1 MKIFFW
7 ILLFPVVL
15 QAQTLSVSTD
25 SLMKHV
31 NYFAS
36 PALNGRLPGTD
47 GFLKA
52 VQYSEYY
59 FEQHEL
65 TQVLN
70 DSWQQNIPIETNV
83 IDSARVMIETGR
95 DMLELIPGVDFSVRG
110 YSGSGNVT
118 APVVFC
124 GYGFDSEKYSDY
136 KDISDKDLDVKGC
149 IVMVFKSNPPFIESL
164 PDYSIRK
171 VADIAYKHGAVGV
184 IFVSPPNQKNPQKP
198 IGSMMHGPGAMHA
211 DLPQIQMS
219 VEKAD
224 YVAGWHSLLELQ
236 KRIDTL
242 QKPLSMGCQRHVN
255 IQVNA
260 TYNANGNTT
269 NIIAMLPGSDP
280 VLKDEYIILGAHLD
294 HVGAIGNTVYYPGAN
309 DNASGS
315 AAVLELARI
324 FSADRSKLK
333 RSVIFVL
340 FGSEEKGLDGST
352 YFVNNLPVPKEKIV
366 AVFNMDCIGCGDSLM
381 AGNGK
386 SCPDLWNMAIG
397 IAQQNKWAVSQRTW
411 DGGGADLK
419 PFYDAGIPGLY
430 FVNTN
435 AHQQLHLPS
444 DTPEILNQP
453 QFSRM
458 VMWVEA
464 VTRKLLM

>member
-1 MKIFFW
+1 MKKFFW
-7 ILLFPVVL
+7 FFLFPVAL

-47 GFLKA
+47 GFIESI
-52 VQYSEYY
+52 QYSEN
-59 FEQHEL
+59 FFGQHGL
-65 TQVLN
+65 KQVLKE
-70 DSWQQNIPIETNV
+70 SWQQNIPIETNV
-83 IDSARVMIETGR
+83 IDSARVLIETGR

-110 YSGSGNVT
+110 YSGSGDVT

-124 GYGFDSEKYSDY
+124 GYGLDSDVYSDY
-136 KDISDKDLDVKGC
+136 SNIDVKGK
-149 IVMVFKSNPPFIESL
+149 IVMIFKSNPPFLKSAL
-164 PDYSIRK
+164 PEYSIRRS
-171 VADIAYKHGAVGV
+171 ADAAYQHGAVAV
-184 IFVSPPNQKNPQKP
+184 IFVSQPNQKDPQKP

-211 DLPQIQMS
+211 DLPQIQLS
-219 VEKAD
+219 VEKAELLMSGSGYILSQLQSSID
-224 YVAGWHSLLELQ
+224 SLKKPSSVACSKMASVYVKA
-236 KRIDTL
+236 K
-242 QKPLSMGCQRHVN
+242 
-255 IQVNA
+255 
-260 TYNANGNTT
+260 YNSNGNTT

-280 VLKDEYIILGAHLD
+280 VLKNEYIILGGHFD
-294 HVGAIGNTVYYPGAN
+294 HVGAIGNTMYFPGAN

-324 FSADRSKLK
+324 FAADSNKLK

-352 YFVNNLPVPKEKIV
+352 FFVNHLPVPKEKIV

-386 SCPDLWNMAIG
+386 SCPDLWNTAIG
-397 IAQQNKWAVSQRTW
+397 IAQQNKWPVSQRTW
-411 DGGGADLK
+411 EGGGADLK
-419 PFYDAGIPGLY
+419 PFYEAGIPGLY

-435 AHQQLHLPS
+435 AHQQLHLPA

-453 QFSRM
+453 QFTRM

-464 VTRKLLM
+464 VTRKLAME

>member
-70 DSWQQNIPIETNV
+70 DSWQQNIPIEMNV

-124 GYGFDSEKYSDY
+124 GYGLDSDVYSDY
-136 KDISDKDLDVKGC
+136 RDIDVKGK
-149 IVMVFKSNPPFIESL
+149 IVLIFKSIPPFFKSSM
-164 PDYSIRK
+164 PDYSIRG
-171 VADIAYKHGAVGV
+171 ATDAAYKHGAVAV
-184 IFVSPPNQKNPQKP
+184 IFVSQPNQNHPQEP
-198 IGSMMHGPGAMHA
+198 IGSMMHGAGPMHA
-211 DLPQIQMS
+211 DLPQIQIS
-219 VEKAD
+219 VEKAEYLMSNSGYSLKQLQTSID
-224 YVAGWHSLLELQ
+224 SLKKPCSIAAKKQASVYVEANYN
-236 KRIDTL
+236 
-242 QKPLSMGCQRHVN
+242 VN
-255 IQVNA
+255 
-260 TYNANGNTT
+260 GKTT

-315 AAVLELARI
+315 VAVLELARI

-411 DGGGADLK
+411 EGGGADLK

>member
-15 QAQTLSVSTD
+15 PAQTLSVSTD

-124 GYGFDSEKYSDY
+124 GYGLDSDVYSDY
-136 KDISDKDLDVKGC
+136 RDIDVKGK
-149 IVMVFKSNPPFIESL
+149 IVLIFKSIPPFFKSSM
-164 PDYSIRK
+164 PDYSIRG
-171 VADIAYKHGAVGV
+171 ATDAAYKHGAVAV
-184 IFVSPPNQKNPQKP
+184 IFVSQPNQNHPQEP
-198 IGSMMHGPGAMHA
+198 IGSMMHGAGPMHA
-211 DLPQIQMS
+211 DLPQIQIS
-219 VEKAD
+219 VEKAEYLMSNSGYSLKQLQTSID
-224 YVAGWHSLLELQ
+224 SLKKPCSIAAKKQASVYVEANYN
-236 KRIDTL
+236 
-242 QKPLSMGCQRHVN
+242 VN
-255 IQVNA
+255 
-260 TYNANGNTT
+260 GKTT

-315 AAVLELARI
+315 VAVLELARI

-411 DGGGADLK
+411 EGGGADLK

>member
-1 MKIFFW
+1 M
-7 ILLFPVVL
+7 

-36 PALNGRLPGTD
+36 PKLNGRLPGTL
-47 GFLKA
+47 GYIETI
-52 VQYSEYY
+52 QYSENY
-59 FEQHEL
+59 FEKHGL
-65 TQVLN
+65 KQVLD
-70 DSWQQNIPIETNV
+70 DSWQQYIPIETNV
-83 IDSARVMIETGR
+83 IDSARVLIETGR

-110 YSGSGNVT
+110 YSGSGDVT

-124 GYGFDSEKYSDY
+124 GYGLDSDTYSDY
-136 KDISDKDLDVKGC
+136 KDIDVKGK
-149 IVMVFKSNPPFIESL
+149 IVLIFKSNPPFLKSTL
-164 PDYSIRK
+164 PEYSIRRA
-171 VADIAYKHGAVGV
+171 ADAAYQHGAVAV
-184 IFVSPPNQKNPQKP
+184 IFVSQPNQQHPQEP

-211 DLPQIQMS
+211 DLPQIQIS

-224 YVAGWHSLLELQ
+224 LLMSGSGYTLSQLQSSIDSLKMPSSVACRKQASVYVKA
-236 KRIDTL
+236 K
-242 QKPLSMGCQRHVN
+242 
-255 IQVNA
+255 
-260 TYNANGNTT
+260 YNANGNTT
-269 NIIAMLPGSDP
+269 NIIAVLPGSDP
-280 VLKDEYIILGAHLD
+280 VLKNEYIILGGHFD
-294 HVGAIGNTVYYPGAN
+294 HVGAIGNSVFYPGAN

-324 FSADRSKLK
+324 FAADSGKLK
-333 RSVIFVL
+333 RAVMFVL

-352 YFVNNLPVPKEKIV
+352 YFVNHLPVPKEKIV

-386 SCPDLWNMAIG
+386 SCPDLWNTAIE
-397 IAQQNKWAVSQRTW
+397 IAQQNKWPVSQRTW
-411 DGGGADLK
+411 EGGGADLK

-435 AHQQLHLPS
+435 AHQQLHLMS

-453 QFSRM
+453 QFTRM

-464 VTRKLLM
+464 VTRKLAM

>member
-124 GYGFDSEKYSDY
+124 GYGLDSDVYSDY
-136 KDISDKDLDVKGC
+136 RDIDVKGK
-149 IVMVFKSNPPFIESL
+149 IVLIFKSIPPFFKSSM
-164 PDYSIRK
+164 PDYSIRG
-171 VADIAYKHGAVGV
+171 ATDAAYKHGAVAV
-184 IFVSPPNQKNPQKP
+184 IFVSQPNQNHPQEP
-198 IGSMMHGPGAMHA
+198 IGSMMHGAGPMHA
-211 DLPQIQMS
+211 DLPQIQIS
-219 VEKAD
+219 VEKAEYLMSNSGYSLKQLQTSID
-224 YVAGWHSLLELQ
+224 SLKKPCSIAAKKQASVYVEANYN
-236 KRIDTL
+236 
-242 QKPLSMGCQRHVN
+242 VN
-255 IQVNA
+255 
-260 TYNANGNTT
+260 GKTT

-315 AAVLELARI
+315 VAVLELARI

-411 DGGGADLK
+411 EGGGADLK